1 MYSETKLFYGHRSI
15 FFQAFTI
22 AILVFLPG
30 CAQSTSWKMPWESV
44 SQSERLQEK
53 YGLTADQRIEKIKK
67 AASKARR
74 TEIPEQESFTK
85 TLVQSMLAEHDPR
98 VRMRILE
105 IANTFDT
112 PSALSICRGAL
123 EDPDSKVRMAACD
136 AWGKRGGDESVELLS
151 HRYQTDTDIDVRLR
165 AVRMLGSSKEESAI
179 PVLAKALEDP
189 DPAVQYRAVTS
200 LKNVS
205 GRDLGNDVNRWR
217 NWAADPSSE
226 PDWSMAETLR
236 KVF

>member
-1 MYSETKLFYGHRSI
+1 MCIKKIFYEIHSGFSRAVLSV
-15 FFQAFTI
+15 FFV
-22 AILVFLPG
+22 LVAG

-44 SQSERLQEK
+44 SQSDRLKEK
-53 YGLTADQRIEKIKK
+53 YGLTADQRIEKVQLL
-67 AASKARR
+67 ASKVRR
-74 TEIPEQESFTK
+74 AEISEQESFTE

-98 VRMRILE
+98 VRIRILG
-105 IANTFDT
+105 IASTFET
-112 PSALSICRGAL
+112 PAAFSICRGAL

-136 AWGKRGGDESVELLS
+136 AWGKRGGTEAVELLS
-151 HRYQTDTDIDVRLR
+151 HRYQTDSDIDVRLR
-165 AVRMLGSSKEESAI
+165 AVRMLGDSKAESAI

-226 PDWSMAETLR
+226 PDWSMAETLH